1 MRAERTWTRAVG
13 PDSVGVDVP
22 VEADEVA
29 GVLPGAAGARGEG
42 LRKGRR
48 EGWWG
53 SVNLVEKC

>member
-1 MRAERTWTRAVG
+1 M
-13 PDSVGVDVP
+13 P